1 MALSTR
7 LRFHLKTLPS
17 TLKNRSRNLSFSC
30 GHLKTDLFESHDV
43 TRSNALCVDGD
54 IKRKTEKNMRFAIK
68 KNTYGRGLYFHNIS
82 YSKTRESLEENLNID
97 QSLGISAAFY
107 ILLNFN
113 RVTIIL

>member
-1 MALSTR
+1 
-7 LRFHLKTLPS
+7 
-17 TLKNRSRNLSFSC
+17 
-30 GHLKTDLFESHDV
+30 
-43 TRSNALCVDGD
+43 
-54 IKRKTEKNMRFAIK
+54 MRFAIK

-113 RVTIIL
+113 RVTIILWKHEIKKGVFFFFKPCNMFLFVFYFVMCKAH